1 VTLEDLKERQAVV
14 WGAGPYE
21 RIEEIN
27 MPMHEAVMERL
38 TLRPGERLVDV
49 GCGAGGIALLAA
61 RRGAD
66 VVGLDL
72 APVLVESARVR
83 AAAEELAAT
92 FEVGDAERLP
102 YGDGEFD
109 VVVSTIGAMFA
120 PDPRAVAAELAR
132 VCRPGG
138 RLAFTAWVSES
149 GIGDMFRVVA
159 RFRPPPDGVPNPF
172 EWGREDVLRARLGDA
187 FELEVEELDIPYR
200 PVSGEDAWERF
211 STSFGPVKT
220 TAEALGPEERERFR
234 QAFVDL
240 HEASRGP
247 DGISQERRFLLALGT
262 RR

>member
-1 VTLEDLKERQAVV
+1 VSLEDLKQRQAVV

-27 MPMHEAVMERL
+27 MPMHLLVMERL
-38 TLRPGERLVDV
+38 PLRPGERLVDV

-61 RRGAD
+61 REGAD

-83 AAAEELAAT
+83 AAAEELEAI
-92 FEVGDAERLP
+92 FEIGDAERLP
-102 YGDGEFD
+102 FGDGVFD

-120 PDPRAVAAELAR
+120 PDPQAVAAELAR

-138 RLAFTAWVSES
+138 RLAFTAWTPES
-149 GIGDMFRVVA
+149 GIGDLFRLVA
-159 RFRPPPDGVPNPF
+159 RFRPPPDGVPNPLD
-172 EWGREDVLRARLGDA
+172 WGREEILRERLGGA
-187 FELEVEELDIPYR
+187 FDLEVEELDIPYR
-200 PVSGEDAWERF
+200 PASGEEAWERF

-220 TAEALGPEERERFR
+220 AAEALDPEGREAFR
-234 QAFVDL
+234 QAFVDM
-240 HEASRGP
+240 HEAHRGA